1 MKHFTPAQI
10 TVVQA
15 LATGATVTAAAQ
27 LASISRPT
35 VYSWF
40 QNPAFQQAVAFSQ
53 QEFAITIRDRMQ
65 ALAAK
70 ALDKLEALLDNP
82 RSSPSVILKASLA
95 ILNRQAWTLPAPSLD
110 ECAQAIHEA
119 AAQME
124 ADPDVQQN

>member
-10 TVVQA
+10 TVVHA

-82 RSSPSVILKASLA
+82 RSSPSIILVVGQFEIETVS
-95 ILNRQAWTLPAPSLD
+95 
-110 ECAQAIHEA
+110 C
-119 AAQME
+119 
-124 ADPDVQQN
+124 

>member
-53 QEFAITIRDRMQ
+53 QEFAITI
-65 ALAAK
+65 LGK
-70 ALDKLEALLDNP
+70 ARLIAG
-82 RSSPSVILKASLA
+82 I
-95 ILNRQAWTLPAPSLD
+95 
-110 ECAQAIHEA
+110 
-119 AAQME
+119 
-124 ADPDVQQN
+124 